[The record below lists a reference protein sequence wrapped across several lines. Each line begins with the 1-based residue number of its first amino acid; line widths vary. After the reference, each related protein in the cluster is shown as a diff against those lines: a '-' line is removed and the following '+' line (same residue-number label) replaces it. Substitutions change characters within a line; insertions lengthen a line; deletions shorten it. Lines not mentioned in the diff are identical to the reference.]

1 MLELLSSGVMTVW
14 LTMAGAPQLVNSSEG
29 VGWQNTPWL
38 GWTNAPDAI
47 AQVRMQQYLAGLA
60 GKGLNPET
68 QGIWLQ
74 SGPLLLA
81 SNRGTT
87 PVPAASL
94 TKVATTIA
102 ALHHW
107 GPDHRFETRLSA
119 TGPVQNGTLQGDLI
133 LQSDGDPIIEWEEA
147 IALGNALNR
156 SGVRNIAGNLVI
168 VGNLTVSFEE
178 DLPKSADLL
187 KQAWS
192 ALTWSADFEYAYR
205 SLPPGT
211 PRPQITIAGDVQLVA
226 DNIARSPKQ
235 ILLVRHQ
242 SPPLRQILKVMNV
255 ESNNTIAQV
264 LTDAIGGTAAM
275 SNQAATLAGVPSTE
289 ILLKNGSGL
298 GLENR
303 LSPRAVCAL
312 FAALQ
317 RLLQSH

>member
-1 MLELLSSGVMTVW
+1 
-14 LTMAGAPQLVNSSEG
+14 
-29 VGWQNTPWL
+29 
-38 GWTNAPDAI
+38 
-47 AQVRMQQYLAGLA
+47 
-60 GKGLNPET
+60 
-68 QGIWLQ
+68 
-74 SGPLLLA
+74 
-81 SNRGTT
+81 
-87 PVPAASL
+87 
-94 TKVATTIA
+94 VATTIA

-211 PRPQITIAGDVQLVA
+211 PRPQITIAGAVQLVA
-226 DNIARSPKQ
+226 GNIARSPKQ

-303 LSPRAVCAL
+303 LSPGRCVRCLRRFSGCCNPTASPWPTYFQFLASIKEL
-312 FAALQ
+312 WKTARFPGLPW
-317 RLLQSH
+317 